1 MRERLGS
8 KMGGGGVDLSQGA
21 IGKTLAGEHGV
32 GVNSNPKAQLEEHLE
47 RQSSAKVPVSEHIPD
62 SWETQKRGPWTQRG
76 RREGREILRQQGC
89 RSYGQINCH
98 EFEGSI

>member
-1 MRERLGS
+1 M
-8 KMGGGGVDLSQGA
+8 
-21 IGKTLAGEHGV
+21 
-32 GVNSNPKAQLEEHLE
+32 NPNPKAQLEEHLE
-47 RQSSAKVPVSEHIPD
+47 LRDRVLQRFLVSEHIPD

-76 RREGREILRQQGC
+76 EREGREILRQQGC